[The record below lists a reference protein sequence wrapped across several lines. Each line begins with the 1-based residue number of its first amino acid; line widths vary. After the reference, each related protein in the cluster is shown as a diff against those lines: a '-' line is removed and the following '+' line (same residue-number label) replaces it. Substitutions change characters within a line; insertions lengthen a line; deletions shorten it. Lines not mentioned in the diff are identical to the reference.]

1 MLSFTYNQPYPL
13 VNHIPFTTPLSF
25 IFTPLNFFILKKRQS
40 RRISSRKKH
49 NIEKRIKTR
58 AKKLSKIKKKEMKGN
73 PKLPKSVLL
82 TDEDLENLKRI
93 KEEENQRR
101 EENTNFDFDSFKFFV
116 DNSDLLIEV
125 LDARDPLGSLNP
137 FYENCIKEKSKK
149 LIICINNKDGVP
161 VEVVE
166 YWESYLK
173 SQGYEVINDKNISE
187 IKGRIG
193 IFGQKGVGKMYLYK
207 KMNGSKGNGEG
218 DDKGKEGS
226 PLGMDNPSD
235 FPLAASPLEPTSS
248 SINIFKDL
256 IQSPPSLL
264 SLLRNTIPLKSIFPK
279 KYLND
284 LLNSINKDDFC
295 IYFGIP
301 YFNSLKD
308 LEIEFIKRFRLTP
321 SDLNIKILEIILK
334 EMHKGKIKFYRENL
348 EGKIKY
354 EF

>member
-1 MLSFTYNQPYPL
+1 M
-13 VNHIPFTTPLSF
+13 
-25 IFTPLNFFILKKRQS
+25 LKKRQS

-173 SQGYEVINDKNISE
+173 SQGYEVSDDENISNDKNISK

-207 KMNGSKGNGEG
+207 KMKKNGEG
-218 DDKGKEGS
+218 DYKGKEGGS
-226 PLGMDNPSD
+226 PLES
-235 FPLAASPLEPTSS
+235 PLAASPLEPTSS

-301 YFNSLKD
+301 YVNTLKD

-321 SDLNIKILEIILK
+321 SDLNLKILEIILK

>member
-25 IFTPLNFFILKKRQS
+25 IFTPLIFFMLKKRQS

-73 PKLPKSVLL
+73 FKLPKSVLL

-137 FYENCIKEKSKK
+137 FYENYIKEKSKK
-149 LIICINNKDGVP
+149 LILCINNKDGVP
-161 VEVVE
+161 MEVVE

-173 SQGYEVINDKNISE
+173 SQGYEVSNDKNISKNISK

-207 KMNGSKGNGEG
+207 KMNLSVGG
-218 DDKGKEGS
+218 DYKGKEGGS
-226 PLGMDNPSD
+226 PLDP
-235 FPLAASPLEPTSS
+235 PLAVSPLQYPSS

-284 LLNSINKDDFC
+284 LLKF
-295 IYFGIP
+295 
-301 YFNSLKD
+301 
-308 LEIEFIKRFRLTP
+308 
-321 SDLNIKILEIILK
+321 
-334 EMHKGKIKFYRENL
+334 HKQR
-348 EGKIKY
+348 
-354 EF
+354 

>member
-1 MLSFTYNQPYPL
+1 
-13 VNHIPFTTPLSF
+13 
-25 IFTPLNFFILKKRQS
+25 
-40 RRISSRKKH
+40 
-49 NIEKRIKTR
+49 
-58 AKKLSKIKKKEMKGN
+58 MKGN

-161 VEVVE
+161 LEVVE

-173 SQGYEVINDKNISE
+173 SQGYEVSNDKNISK

-207 KMNGSKGNGEG
+207 KMNRKGEEEG
-218 DDKGKEGS
+218 GS
-226 PLGMDNPSD
+226 PLGMENPLESSLVVS
-235 FPLAASPLEPTSS
+235 PLAVSPSQTL
-248 SINIFKDL
+248 NIFKDL

-301 YFNSLKD
+301 YFNTLKD

-321 SDLNIKILEIILK
+321 SDLNSKILEIILK